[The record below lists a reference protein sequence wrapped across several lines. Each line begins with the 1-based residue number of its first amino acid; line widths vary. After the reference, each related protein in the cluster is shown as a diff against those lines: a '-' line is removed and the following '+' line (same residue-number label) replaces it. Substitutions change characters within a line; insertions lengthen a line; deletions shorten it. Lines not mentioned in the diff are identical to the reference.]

1 MSGFLVSRSAPPP
14 PHHPT
19 SLTADPC
26 IHVKRRSNICF
37 NLIIVPYRQKCIYHK
52 YLDVLT
58 EQFSFIVS
66 ICFNVKFLFNFEIQE
81 IDRNYTEVLTCTE
94 ASEKVTCMPYN
105 ARKDH
110 VSIWRVFLLCASI
123 YFSWLLRWLFWVLFY
138 NSSLY
143 ILNKWFKMQYL
154 SKATED

>member
-1 MSGFLVSRSAPPP
+1 MSRSAPPP
-14 PHHPT
+14 PH
-19 SLTADPC
+19 L
-26 IHVKRRSNICF
+26 F
-37 NLIIVPYRQKCIYHK
+37 YRGSMYTCKKEIKHLLQFDHSSIQAEMHIYHK

-81 IDRNYTEVLTCTE
+81 IDRTTEVLTCTE
-94 ASEKVTCMPYN
+94 ASEKVTCKPYN

-123 YFSWLLRWLFWVLFY
+123 YFIVDCYVDCFEFY
-138 NSSLY
+138 STIHLY
-143 ILNKWFKMQYL
+143 IFSINDLKCRICPKPPRTKNL
-154 SKATED
+154 